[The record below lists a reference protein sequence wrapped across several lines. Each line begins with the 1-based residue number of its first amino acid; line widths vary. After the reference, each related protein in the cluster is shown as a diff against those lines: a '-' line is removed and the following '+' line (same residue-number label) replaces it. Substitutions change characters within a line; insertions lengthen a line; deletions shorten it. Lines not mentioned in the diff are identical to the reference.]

1 MAVAMIL
8 AVAGTQ
14 AALAAPAPKP
24 VATPKP
30 ATAPKPAAT
39 AKPLSTLIPAKAEE
53 AVGAVLDDK
62 TGKPITGAYVY
73 QPGSLN
79 GVVTDG
85 KGRFRLVLD
94 PKYGGD
100 VVVSKETYEP
110 LQVAAKTGE
119 MTVRLSP
126 LSTFGAFVPPAA
138 EKGSQAAIGSLF
150 NANYQL
156 LNQSIGTSGAG
167 INGLV
172 TNQISAQGQ
181 FRLGSFL
188 FRGEGTRNRVP
199 VDVEGYPYKPTVTFD
214 TWQARLGA
222 SYVLPLGTRMLEL
235 AVGPEYLVNF
245 IQMDNR
251 SSQDAKPIPY
261 TNSFVDRF
269 PLRQGLGAN
278 VILGFR
284 PLEPLYL
291 AVEGSYHPFVFGAT
305 EPGTT
310 PMGNM
315 QYWTAGVRADYALF
329 TGVGIGV
336 SYRKYS
342 WFGDI
347 SDNADQFSI
356 GLSFN
361 PYMLN

>member
-8 AVAGTQ
+8 TAAVAPG
-14 AALAAPAPKP
+14 AFAAPA
-24 VATPKP
+24 A
-30 ATAPKPAAT
+30 KPAA
-39 AKPLSTLIPAKAEE
+39 APAKAAATTTAEA
-53 AVGAVLDDK
+53 AVGTVVDDK
-62 TGKPITGAYVY
+62 SGQPLAGAYVF

-79 GVVTDG
+79 GVLTDG
-85 KGRFRLVLD
+85 QGHFRLVLD
-94 PKYGGD
+94 SKYGHD
-100 VVVSKETYEP
+100 VLITKETYEP
-110 LQVAAKTGE
+110 LQVAAKPGE
-119 MTVRLSP
+119 MTIRLAP
-126 LSTFGAFVPPAA
+126 LTVFSAVVPQPAA
-138 EKGSQAAIGSLF
+138 KEPQRAIGSLF

-156 LNQSIGTSGAG
+156 LNQSIGNGGAG
-167 INGLV
+167 IKGLV

-181 FRLGSFL
+181 FRLGDFL

-199 VDVEGYPYKPTVTFD
+199 VDVDGFPYKPTVTFD

-222 SYVLPLGTRMLEL
+222 SYVLPLGTRALEL
-235 AVGPEYLVNF
+235 AIGPEYLVNF

-251 SSQDAKPIPY
+251 SGQDAKPIPY
-261 TNSFVDRF
+261 TNSFLDRF

-278 VILGFR
+278 AILGFR
-284 PLEPLYL
+284 PIEPLYL

-305 EPGTT
+305 EPGTA

-315 QYWTAGVRADYALF
+315 QYWTAGVRADYSLF

-336 SYRKYS
+336 AYRKYS